1 MMYGTRNERMSL
13 HHPLTKKVYQYDF
26 DGNLIAEY
34 SCGREASIK
43 TGICRSGIKS
53 AANGNRKSAG
63 GFR

>member
-1 MMYGTRNERMSL
+1 MYGTRNKRISL
-13 HHPLTKKVYQYDF
+13 NNPYRKKVYQYNF

-34 SCGREASIK
+34 SCGKEASIK
-43 TGICRSGIKS
+43 TGICQSGIRA